1 MTIHQAYQQL
11 LFQLFEIY
19 DDSEAHTIADW
30 VMEHITEWKRIDRI
44 VNKEFS
50 LSAQKQERLEKYT
63 KELRAHRPVQYVLGE
78 AWFAGMKFY
87 VNEKVLIPRPETE
100 ELVEWIVK
108 EVASSEWRVASKN
121 KVGSEQLAASTITT
135 NDPQLITHNSQLSI
149 IDIGTGSGC
158 IPIALKKKLPQAE
171 ITAIDVCS
179 EALSIAVE
187 NAVSNETEIDFKLLD
202 FLDRN
207 KWNEPGQFD
216 IIVSNPPYVKSSEAN
231 EMRRGVLD
239 FEPSLA
245 LFVPDDDA
253 LIFYKQIADF
263 ALTHLK
269 PCGMIFMEINEALG
283 NETVALFKEKKITNV
298 ELKKDI
304 QGKNRM
310 VKAVL

>member
-19 DDSEAHTIADW
+19 DDSEAHNIADW

-44 VNKEFS
+44 VNKEFP
-50 LSAQKQERLEKYT
+50 LSVEKQERLEKYT
-63 KELRAHRPVQYVLGE
+63 KELLSHRPVQYVLGE

-100 ELVEWIVK
+100 ELVQWIVESGK
-108 EVASSEWRVASKN
+108 WKMENEKS
-121 KVGSEQLAASTITT
+121 LSTIHS
-135 NDPQLITHNSQLSI
+135 PFSI

-158 IPIALKKKLPQAE
+158 IPIALKKKLPQAA
-171 ITAIDVCS
+171 ITALDVCS

-202 FLDRN
+202 FLDTSKRN
-207 KWNEPGQFD
+207 ELGQYD
-216 IIVSNPPYVKSSEAN
+216 IIVSNPPYVKKSEATA
-231 EMRRGVLD
+231 MRKGVLD

-269 PCGMIFMEINEALG
+269 PGGMVFMEINEALG
-283 NETVALFKEKKITNV
+283 NDTVALFREKGYSHV
-298 ELKKDI
+298 ELKKDM
-304 QGKNRM
+304 QGKDRM
-310 VKAVL
+310 IRAAL